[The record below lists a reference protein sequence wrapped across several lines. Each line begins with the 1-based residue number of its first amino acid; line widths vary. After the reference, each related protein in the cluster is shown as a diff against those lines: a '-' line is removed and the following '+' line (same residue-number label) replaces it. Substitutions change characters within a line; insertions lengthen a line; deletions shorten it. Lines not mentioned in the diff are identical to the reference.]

1 MISKQTKK
9 ATLKTIARPVSKKKK
24 GIRAA
29 ITPMGKKYFQS
40 AENEANSTK
49 EKLVS
54 IISTQIIINWI
65 REFAEMENIKSVDF
79 KRGEI

>member
-1 MISKQTKK
+1 
-9 ATLKTIARPVSKKKK
+9 
-24 GIRAA
+24 
-29 ITPMGKKYFQS
+29 MGKKYFQS